1 MKSSTKWGVLG
12 GLAVLLGAGAW
23 FGYWQSQPV
32 AVVAPLKRG
41 TSMQIAP
48 ANVLVSA
55 ESRMEIKSETRGVI
69 LKSNIRRGSE
79 VKAGEV
85 LFEIDPRDIE
95 IEIER
100 IEAEYKAEKA
110 RIDVGS
116 PVRFEIAT
124 AEETVRNYT
133 RLVEQGTL
141 AQVELDRA
149 KRNVEQLNDRKAFE
163 DIENQRKV
171 DSLENQLKV
180 KRRQLEKAHVLAP
193 ADGTV
198 SEIFANTGELVG
210 EGHLLAHII
219 SKARVV
225 EAQIGEEHIM
235 GVRPG
240 LPVNVQLLGHGGK
253 TIKGTVDRVLPG
265 ADERTKRYIAYLE
278 LEIDDQTT
286 LAPGLTGEATIIVG
300 SQENALLADK
310 RAMLGHNVFVVKDG
324 RAILHPVTIG
334 YSSLSTTQIMGG
346 AEEGDE
352 VIVTD
357 VIAFRDGQR
366 VRVQREKSR

>member
-1 MKSSTKWGVLG
+1 
-12 GLAVLLGAGAW
+12 
-23 FGYWQSQPV
+23 
-32 AVVAPLKRG
+32 
-41 TSMQIAP
+41 
-48 ANVLVSA
+48 
-55 ESRMEIKSETRGVI
+55 MEIKSETRGVI
-69 LKSNIRRGSE
+69 LRSAVRRGSE
-79 VKAGEV
+79 VKAGDV
-85 LFEIDPRDIE
+85 LFEIDPKDIE

-149 KRNVEQLNDRKAFE
+149 KRRVEELNDRKAFE
-163 DIENQRKV
+163 DIENQRKL

-180 KRRQLEKAHVLAP
+180 KRRQLEKTRVIAP

-210 EGHLLAHII
+210 EGHMLAHII
-219 SKARVV
+219 SKSRVV
-225 EAQIGEEHIM
+225 EAQIGEEHFA

-240 LPVNVQLLGHGGK
+240 LPVNVQLLGYGGK

-278 LEIDDQTT
+278 LDLDEQTT
-286 LAPGLTGEATIIVG
+286 LAPGLTGEATIIVAKE
-300 SQENALLADK
+300 ENVLLADK
-310 RAMLGHNVFVVKDG
+310 RAMVGHNVFVVKDG
-324 RAILHPVTIG
+324 RATLRPVVIG
-334 YSSLSTTQIMGG
+334 YSGLNSTQIIRG
-346 AEEGDE
+346 AEEGED
-352 VIVTD
+352 VIVTN
-357 VIAFRDGQR
+357 VVAFRDGQR